1 MDLGLGSATFVLVVQ
16 ATKVGDRHDPAGG
29 RQRDWPGNGRV
40 LVEREMRTRFQVVR
54 DVRGQGAAQS
64 ARIGDDDVIE
74 ALAPNGADE
83 SLGIAVLPRVE
94 RGAVRISSMPIAA
107 AVVVHA

>member
-54 DVRGQGAAQS
+54 DARGQGAAQS
-64 ARIGDDDVIE
+64 ACIGDDDVIE

-83 SLGIAVLPRVE
+83 SLGIAVLPE
-94 RGAVRISSMPIAA
+94 
-107 AVVVHA
+107 